1 MSAFGKS
8 FWVFKKMLLCLF
20 SKSNWPLRWTYIAI
34 FKLQLNWYTKV
45 SLYCGFME
53 AGSDM
58 RRRSSGREEDDEE
71 LQRRRQLQEEQL
83 MKVIIS
89 LSSCCFWT
97 PPKKC
102 PIFFCKQFLLMPW
115 SALFFDMFLIAFYSS
130 TLVWDNW
137 YWKKR
142 WKRRVAI
149 GQPFLPVVTI
159 LQVSRVGNKVN
170 NEQWIM
176 NTTYTHIKRCPRRET
191 TRKTAWYLYMEC

>member
-1 MSAFGKS
+1 
-8 FWVFKKMLLCLF
+8 
-20 SKSNWPLRWTYIAI
+20 
-34 FKLQLNWYTKV
+34 
-45 SLYCGFME
+45 ME
-53 AGSDM
+53 AGADM

-83 MKVIIS
+83 MKVVIS

-97 PPKKC
+97 PSKKC
-102 PIFFCKQFLLMPW
+102 PFVFCKQFLLMPQS
-115 SALFFDMFLIAFYSS
+115 SALFYWYIFLIAICSS

-159 LQVSRVGNKVN
+159 LQVIHVGSKTN
-170 NEQWIM
+170 NGQWIM
-176 NTTYTHIKRCPRRET
+176 NTTYTHIKQSPRRET
-191 TRKTAWYLYMEC
+191 TGKTAWYVFMWCSPLKEWPNSLAGFGEGKSVVVVF